1 MSHPEHVD
9 DIPEFL
15 QARVRKLGL
24 IIRKDFQGLFLLC
37 RANGDLEVMVGS
49 ADQLNQALNCY
60 ERGVP
65 IVVDGIHVVG
75 RRVPIDS
82 IVGPGLF
89 RDDERDDE

>member
-1 MSHPEHVD
+1 MSHQEHFD

-15 QARVRKLGL
+15 QARARKLGL
-24 IIRKDFQGLFLLC
+24 ILRKDKHFLFC
-37 RANGDLEVMVGS
+37 YHANGDLVVQVTRV
-49 ADQLNQALNCY
+49 DQLNQALNCY